1 MRFANSTSQP
11 LRAFV
16 AMAGLA
22 AAGIV
27 HAAPVPQFDHV
38 VIVVEENHDFGN
50 IIGNVDAPY
59 MNSLAAAG
67 ANFTQSYA
75 IEHPS
80 QPNYLDLFS
89 GSNQGVTDDSCPHTF
104 SAANLGGALIA
115 AGLSFAGY
123 SEDLPAADPT
133 ACSSGAYKR
142 KHSPWINFSNV
153 PAASNQP
160 LTAFPDDFTELP
172 TLSFVIPNQCH
183 DMHGQTGCTSNL
195 VAIADTWLHD
205 HLDAYVQWA
214 PTHNS
219 LLILT
224 WDEND
229 GSVPNQIAT
238 VFTGALVVPGD
249 YDERID
255 HFSVLSTLEAMY
267 GLPYTGSTHA
277 DAVIT
282 DVWDT
287 RFFSDGFEP

>member
-1 MRFANSTSQP
+1 MPFATRTP
-11 LRAFV
+11 KRLRAL
-16 AMAGLA
+16 AALTGLA
-22 AAGIV
+22 AAGAAS
-27 HAAPVPQFDHV
+27 AAPVPPFDHV

-59 MNSLAAAG
+59 INSLAASG
-67 ANFTQSYA
+67 ANFIESYA

-89 GSNQGVTDDSCPHTF
+89 GGNQGVTDDSCPHTF
-104 SAANLGGALIA
+104 STTNLGSALIA
-115 AGLSFAGY
+115 ADLSFAGY

-160 LTAFPDDFTELP
+160 LTAFPDDFTQLP

-195 VAIADTWLHD
+195 VAIADAWLHD

-219 LLILT
+219 LFLLT

-229 GSVPNQIAT
+229 GSIPNQIAT

-255 HFSVLSTLEAMY
+255 HFNVLSTLEAMY
-267 GLPYTGSTHA
+267 GLPYTGSANA
-277 DAVIT
+277 DAVIG

-287 RFFSDGFEP
+287 RFFADGFEP